1 MSSTSTISTPS
12 CATPGSPI
20 AAPRRRSRG
29 GPRAHSTICRWAPA
43 TSPRRSP
50 SPSPVG
56 GGTAGSREHLPT
68 PWSGWRTTGW
78 SSPEWDPPTLR
89 GDDDPVDAVRI
100 EGDGI
105 VLRELTDDDLDLV
118 WAVMGDPVV
127 VEHLPIEPVD
137 RAGAAAMLD
146 EWIASTVVRPRRR
159 YVLALDEV
167 APGGPTTAA
176 AAGIVTVSVDSIE
189 HRRCEI
195 GFSLRRE
202 RWGRGLATAGAR
214 AAVEFAFDH
223 LGAHRVWAVCAP
235 ENPASARVLAKL
247 GMRHEGTLRHDLLVH
262 GRWVD
267 SQMWAIIAD
276 DRVRAHGETGRG
288 GRPAGRRGARP

>member
-1 MSSTSTISTPS
+1 M
-12 CATPGSPI
+12 
-20 AAPRRRSRG
+20 
-29 GPRAHSTICRWAPA
+29 
-43 TSPRRSP
+43 
-50 SPSPVG
+50 
-56 GGTAGSREHLPT
+56 
-68 PWSGWRTTGW
+68 
-78 SSPEWDPPTLR
+78 
-89 GDDDPVDAVRI
+89 RI

-127 VEHLPIEPVD
+127 VEHLPVEPVD

-146 EWIASTVVRPRRR
+146 EWIASTIVRPRRR

-167 APGGPTTAA
+167 DASDRVGGPAA

-214 AAVEFAFDH
+214 AAVDFAFDH

-235 ENPASARVLAKL
+235 GNTASARVLAKL

-276 DRVRAHGETGRG
+276 DRVPA
-288 GRPAGRRGARP
+288 AGRRAGRRADPGARRGAAR

>member
-1 MSSTSTISTPS
+1 M
-12 CATPGSPI
+12 
-20 AAPRRRSRG
+20 
-29 GPRAHSTICRWAPA
+29 
-43 TSPRRSP
+43 
-50 SPSPVG
+50 
-56 GGTAGSREHLPT
+56 
-68 PWSGWRTTGW
+68 
-78 SSPEWDPPTLR
+78 
-89 GDDDPVDAVRI
+89 DAVRI
-100 EGDGI
+100 EGDGV

-118 WAVMGDPVV
+118 GAVMGDPVV

-146 EWIASTVVRPRRR
+146 EWIASTLVRPRRR

-167 APGGPTTAA
+167 TAGGTPAA
-176 AAGIVTVSVDSIE
+176 AAGIVTISVDSIE

-214 AAVEFAFDH
+214 AAVDFAFDH

-235 ENPASARVLAKL
+235 ENPASARVLAKV

-267 SQMWAIIAD
+267 SQMWAVIAD
-276 DRVRAHGETGRG
+276 DRVRPDGDPARG
-288 GRPAGRRGARP
+288 GRSAQRHGARP